1 MISNMKKL
9 KKQPELRD
17 YADDIK
23 QCVKCGTCHA
33 YCPIFDQ
40 EKREPLVARGK
51 VTLAQ
56 ALLNGEVDIDERF
69 MENLSKCLLCGT
81 CCDKC
86 PNLVPVDEI
95 VMASRREIAK
105 RKGLTLF
112 GTGLSTTLKSPA
124 LMKLMLW
131 LGKTFSWLVFRK
143 VPEKSGLRLRFPAP
157 YIKRDRTIPK
167 IASKSFREQYPEFIS
182 GEKDKPQVVFF
193 TGCMVNFMYP
203 HIGDAAIRALKLLGM
218 NIHIPKEQGCCG
230 VPALSSGD
238 GATVDELTRRNFNA
252 LSGLEADY
260 IVTVCASC
268 NAGLRGNLEKTGE
281 EGKALAAK
289 VIDIHRFLV
298 DQGIGEKLADLPPAE
313 ARIRVTYHD
322 PCHLRNQGIT
332 REPRAILQALPGVE
346 FVEMKN
352 ADQCCGLGG
361 TFSVYHY
368 DMSRKIGAKKA
379 AEIAK
384 TTTRLVAT
392 ACPGC
397 MMQILDSINHA
408 GLNQQVCHVLEL
420 LASEL
425 EKARTGK

>member
-1 MISNMKKL
+1 MITDMSEL

-33 YCPIFDQ
+33 YCPVFDQ
-40 EKREPLVARGK
+40 EKKEPMVARGK
-51 VTLAQ
+51 ITLAQ
-56 ALLNGEVDIDERF
+56 TLLDGEVEIDARF
-69 MENLSKCLLCGT
+69 MENMSKCLLCGT

-86 PNLVPVDEI
+86 PNLVPVEEI

-131 LGKTFSWLVFRK
+131 LGKTFSWLVFRRL
-143 VPEKSGLRLRFPAP
+143 PEKSGLRLRFPAP

-167 IASKSFREQYPEFIS
+167 IAPRPFRDQYPEFIP
-182 GEKDKPQVVFF
+182 GDKDMPRVIFF

-203 HIGDAAIRALKLLGM
+203 HIGDAAIRTLKFLGM
-218 NIHIPKEQGCCG
+218 NIHIPKDQGCCG

-238 GATVDELTRRNFNA
+238 GATVDELTRRNFEA
-252 LSGLEADY
+252 LAREEADF
-260 IVTVCASC
+260 IVTACASC
-268 NAGLRGNLEKTGE
+268 NAGLRGTLEKTGE
-281 EGKALAAK
+281 AGKTLGK
-289 VIDIHRFLV
+289 KIVDIHRFIV
-298 DQGIGEKLADLPPAE
+298 DQGITEKLAALPVADE
-313 ARIRVTYHD
+313 KIRVTYHD

-332 REPRAILQALPGVE
+332 REPRAILNALPGVE

-368 DMSRKIGAKKA
+368 DMSQKIGAKKA
-379 AEIAK
+379 ASIEK
-384 TTTRLVAT
+384 TNTRMVAT

-397 MMQILDSINHA
+397 MMQLLDSINHA
-408 GLNQQVCHVLEL
+408 GLSNGVCHVLEL
-420 LASEL
+420 LDSEL
-425 EKARTGK
+425 KKQETAG

>member
-1 MISNMKKL
+1 M
-9 KKQPELRD
+9 KKQPELKD

-40 EKREPLVARGK
+40 EKREPMVARGK

-56 ALLNGEVDIDERF
+56 TLLNGEVEIDKRF
-69 MENLSKCLLCGT
+69 MENISKCLLCGT
-81 CCDKC
+81 CADKC

-167 IASKSFREQYPEFIS
+167 IAPNSFRDQHPEFIP
-182 GEKDKPQVVFF
+182 GDKDKPQVVFF

-203 HIGDAAIRALKLLGM
+203 HIGDAAIRALKFLGI

-252 LSGLEADY
+252 LAGIEADY
-260 IVTVCASC
+260 IVTACASC
-268 NAGLRGNLEKTGE
+268 NAGLRGNLKKTGE
-281 EGKALAAK
+281 EGAVLAAK

-298 DQGIGEKLADLPPAE
+298 DQGLGGKLAELPPAE
-313 ARIRVTYHD
+313 DKVRVTYHD

-332 REPRAILQALPGVE
+332 REPRAILHALPAVE

-368 DMSRKIGAKKA
+368 GMSQKIGAKKA
-379 AEIAK
+379 AAIAQ
-384 TTTRLVAT
+384 TDARLVAT

-397 MMQILDSINHA
+397 MMQLLDSINHA
-408 GLNQQVCHVLEL
+408 GQDQQVCHVLEL

-425 EKARTGK
+425 EKLDTGK

>member
-1 MISNMKKL
+1 MREL

-40 EKREPLVARGK
+40 EKKEPLVARGK

-56 ALLNGEVDIDERF
+56 ALLNSEVEIDDRF
-69 MENLSKCLLCGT
+69 VENLSKCLLCGT

-105 RKGLTLF
+105 RKGLTFF
-112 GTGLSTTLKSPA
+112 GMGLSTTLKSQA
-124 LMKLMLW
+124 LMKLMVW
-131 LGKTFSWLVFRK
+131 LGKTFSWLVFRR

-167 IASKSFREQYPEFIS
+167 IASKAFRDQYPEFIP
-182 GEKDKPQVVFF
+182 GDKDKPQVVFF
-193 TGCMVNFMYP
+193 TGCMINFMYP
-203 HIGDAAIRALKLLGM
+203 HIGDATIRALKLLGM
-218 NIHIPKEQGCCG
+218 NIRIPKDQGCCG

-252 LSGLEADY
+252 LAATGADF
-260 IVTVCASC
+260 IVTACASC
-268 NAGLRGNLEKTGE
+268 NAGLRKNLEKTGE
-281 EGKALAAK
+281 EGKALAEK
-289 VIDIHRFLV
+289 IIDIHRFLV
-298 DQGIGEKLADLPPAE
+298 DQGIGEKLAELPPAQD
-313 ARIRVTYHD
+313 RIRVTYHD

-332 REPRAILQALPGVE
+332 SEPRTILKALPGVE

-352 ADQCCGLGG
+352 ATSAVGWEGH
-361 TFSVYHY
+361 FPF
-368 DMSRKIGAKKA
+368 I
-379 AEIAK
+379 
-384 TTTRLVAT
+384 TTT
-392 ACPGC
+392 
-397 MMQILDSINHA
+397 
-408 GLNQQVCHVLEL
+408 
-420 LASEL
+420 
-425 EKARTGK
+425 